1 MTSVTGTGTC
11 RPNPRWRLVKAGST
25 LLWLLAAPAFAE
37 PSYYEAFDFQHC
49 LHRTIDNE
57 MNAAPPTGTATK
69 PYLAALALANR
80 QPYSRHRPLSPE
92 QFERMT
98 RNHPTEIA
106 VVYTAQAQDLKTGKT
121 LEKYGVCNL
130 GEGLRCLPDQDFP
143 LAGAHYRPGRSRGAL
158 VTLECFAGCASVPTA
173 LHNMG
178 YEAMDGERNLE
189 QATALKRFAKTCG
202 RRP

>member
-49 LHRTIDNE
+49 LHWTIDNE

-106 VVYTAQAQDLKTGKT
+106 VVYTALAQDLKTGKT
-121 LEKYGVCNL
+121 LDRK
-130 GEGLRCLPDQDFP
+130 
-143 LAGAHYRPGRSRGAL
+143 
-158 VTLECFAGCASVPTA
+158 SVV
-173 LHNMG
+173 
-178 YEAMDGERNLE
+178 
-189 QATALKRFAKTCG
+189 
-202 RRP
+202 